1 MKQKAVSLK
10 RYIKLKSLSRMI
22 KEKGEDKVAIL
33 RMGKVTSQ
41 QILKTTLC

>member
-10 RYIKLKSLSRMI
+10 RYIKLKSFSRLI
-22 KEKGEDKVAIL
+22 KKKEYKVAIL